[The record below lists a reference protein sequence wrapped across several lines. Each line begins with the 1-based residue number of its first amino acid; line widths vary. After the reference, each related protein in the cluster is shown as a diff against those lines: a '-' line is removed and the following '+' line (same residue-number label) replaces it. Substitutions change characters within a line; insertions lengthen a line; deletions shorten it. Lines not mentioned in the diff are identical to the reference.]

1 MQEDAHTCSIYAFF
15 SFLLPSFRRKKKN
28 ENSPQPP
35 RRSGPHP
42 WKYRYTH
49 TRTHSYLVPCHLI
62 AIYSVLVTLQ
72 SSSSLPPI
80 VFSWS
85 YWKELLHRNTR
96 EWGKKNQ
103 YWLLSLQNKHVGGK
117 KKNTEKGVLYGNA
130 EPGKRKDIW
139 WCFMLF
145 GGVISLLLFFIF
157 WSYAHFLPPPP
168 PPPFFKKKTKCPPRS
183 LYFCM
188 ALHSSLP

>member
-117 KKNTEKGVLYGNA
+117 KKKYWKRCIVWKRGTGKTQRHLMVLYA
-130 EPGKRKDIW
+130 IW
-139 WCFMLF
+139 GCYFPP
-145 GGVISLLLFFIF
+145 FIF
-157 WSYAHFLPPPP
+157 YFLVLCPFSPSPPPS
-168 PPPFFKKKTKCPPRS
+168 PFF
-183 LYFCM
+183 
-188 ALHSSLP
+188 